1 MTERGNRL
9 DSTPESYRT
18 LSREAQAEIVE
29 KKSRFIGWGTRA
41 AAEDEARAFL
51 DRVRR
56 EHREASHVCHAFRV
70 ERDSRNQPAVQRM
83 SDAGEPSGTA
93 GSPILAAIT
102 ARGIVDCCVAVVRYF
117 GGTLLG
123 AGGLTR
129 AYGKACAAA
138 LDACGSVIME
148 PTVFIKMVIPYPLW
162 DTLRHAASS
171 QPCAWTNVAYTDEIT
186 ATLKTR
192 TRDAELVLRRV
203 REATNARARI
213 IDTTRAYEAWPE

>member
-1 MTERGNRL
+1 MAERGNRPDPPL
-9 DSTPESYRT
+9 EPYRT
-18 LSREAQAEIVE
+18 LAREAQAEIVE
-29 KKSRFIGWGTRA
+29 KKSRFIGWGAHVTT
-41 AAEDEARAFL
+41 EDEARAFL

-129 AYGKACAAA
+129 AYGKACVAA
-138 LDACGSVIME
+138 LDACGSAIME
-148 PTVFIKMVIPYPLW
+148 PTAFIKMVVPYSLW
-162 DTLRHAASS
+162 DTLRYAVSS
-171 QPCAWTNVAYTDEIT
+171 QPCAWMDVAYTDEIT

-192 TRDAELVLRRV
+192 TCDEELVLRRV
-203 REATNARARI
+203 RETTNARVRI
-213 IDTTRAYEAWPE
+213 IDTARAYEMWPE

>member
-1 MTERGNRL
+1 MAL
-9 DSTPESYRT
+9 IPYRT
-18 LSREAQAEIVE
+18 PAREAQAEIVE
-29 KKSRFIGWGTRA
+29 KKSRFIGWGAPA
-41 AAEDEARAFL
+41 ANEDAARAFL

-70 ERDSRNQPAVQRM
+70 ERDASGQPAVQRM

-102 ARGIVDCCVAVVRYF
+102 ARGLADCCVAVVRYF

-138 LDACGSVIME
+138 LDACGLAVME
-148 PTVFIKMVIPYPLW
+148 PTVFITMDVPYPLW
-162 DTLRHAASS
+162 DTLRHTASAL
-171 QPCAWTNVAYTDEIT
+171 PCVWSGVTYSSGIT
-186 ATLKTR
+186 AVLKTR
-192 TRDAELVLRRV
+192 ERDEDLILRRV
-203 REATNARARI
+203 NEATSARVRI
-213 IDTTRAYEAWPE
+213 VGSARAYEAWTE